1 MAHLYPST
9 YPKENAHGDPEFE
22 VFEILKEL
30 PDNFHIF
37 YSKKLVG
44 TKGAKAETEIDF
56 LIFDGKKTMICLE
69 VKGGLI
75 DYDGYTS
82 GWSQNKKK
90 MEKK

>member
-9 YPKENAHGDPEFE
+9 YPKENALGDPEFE

-44 TKGAKAETEIDF
+44 TKGE
-56 LIFDGKKTMICLE
+56 
-69 VKGGLI
+69 
-75 DYDGYTS
+75 S
-82 GWSQNKKK
+82 GDRDRFFNF
-90 MEKK
+90 